1 MRLFFK
7 YILITIIVNISVNA
21 VAQEANIQKDS
32 FAPLHS
38 VPEWIKTKTTPEEYQ
53 LWMTMSRIYKIN
65 YSFLN
70 ETISKE
76 KRQNLYDDIRVIC
89 DSIEAGKYV
98 KYKGGLFVVQLIP
111 RTDTTLNWRNE
122 ETIQIDE
129 HIRYCKQKA
138 IIYQSVQKKTVYLEC
153 IVWYIY
159 NSLNK
164 EVYIIKYETSSPLA
178 FSRFLGNLH
187 FSFLKEA
194 NELIGSCSGTLQYC
208 DERHE
213 YHGETFTKT
222 FSLKL

>member
-1 MRLFFK
+1 MRLFLK
-7 YILITIIVNISVNA
+7 YILITIIVNISVNT
-21 VAQEANIQKDS
+21 VAQEANIQRDY
-32 FAPLHS
+32 FAPLYS
-38 VPEWIKTKTTPEEYQ
+38 VPEWIKTKTTSEEYQ

-76 KRQNLYDDIRVIC
+76 KRQKLYDDIRVIC
-89 DSIEAGKYV
+89 DSIEAGKYA
-98 KYKGGLFVVQLIP
+98 KHKGELFVVQLM
-111 RTDTTLNWRNE
+111 TQADTTLNWQNE

-164 EVYIIKYETSSPLA
+164 EVYIIKYEPSSPLA
-178 FSRFLGNLH
+178 FSHFSGKLH
-187 FSFLKEA
+187 FLFLKET
-194 NELIGSCSGTLQYC
+194 NELIGSCSGTLQYY

-213 YHGETFTKT
+213 FYGETFTKN